1 MSEPRQELWLI
12 RHGETE
18 WSAAKRHTGR
28 TDIPL
33 TSTGERQAVDLR
45 KTLADQRFSLVFCS
59 PLARA
64 RETCRLAGYG
74 DVACLNEG
82 LLEWDYGIY
91 EGKTTQEIRQEQLD
105 WSIWT
110 TSVPKGESIEQVG
123 RRAQRVIQQ
132 AQNVRGDVVLFA
144 HAHILRVLTACWLG
158 LPPEAGRLFVLN
170 TASISVL
177 GYERETRVISR
188 WNVSHEVKN
197 DLPSEEEATCNVED
211 PGCDSITK
219 S

>member
-1 MSEPRQELWLI
+1 MGTLRQELWLI

-18 WSAAKRHTGR
+18 WSVAKRHTGR
-28 TDIPL
+28 TDIAL
-33 TSTGERQAVDLR
+33 TPMGERQAAALGQH
-45 KTLADQRFSLVFCS
+45 LAGRRFAWVLCS
-59 PLARA
+59 PLRRA

-74 DVACLNEG
+74 ETAQETDD

-91 EGKTTQEIRQEQLD
+91 EGKTTQELRQAQPD

-110 TSVPKGESIEQVG
+110 TSVPRGESIKQVG
-123 RRAQRVIQQ
+123 DRAQRVIER
-132 AQNVRGDVVLFA
+132 VRDLSGDVLLFA
-144 HAHILRVLTACWLG
+144 HAHILRVITACWLG

-188 WNVSHEVKN
+188 WNESHEVQ
-197 DLPSEEEATCNVED
+197 P
-211 PGCDSITK
+211 
-219 S
+219 

>member
-1 MSEPRQELWLI
+1 MNEPRQELWLI

-18 WSAAKRHTGR
+18 WSAANRHTGR

-33 TSTGERQAVDLR
+33 TSIGESQAAELR
-45 KTLADQRFSLVFCS
+45 HVLADRRFSSVFCS
-59 PLARA
+59 PLRRA

-74 DVACLNEG
+74 DVANLTDD

-91 EGKTTQEIRQEQLD
+91 EGRTTQDIRLDESD

-123 RRAQRVIQQ
+123 CRAQHVIQR
-132 AQNVRGDVVLFA
+132 ALMVDGDVVLFA

-158 LPPEAGRLFVLN
+158 LQPEAGRLFVLG

-177 GYERETRVISR
+177 GYERDTRVISR
-188 WNVSHEVKN
+188 WNVSQEVR
-197 DLPSEEEATCNVED
+197 T
-211 PGCDSITK
+211 
-219 S
+219 